1 MLISK
6 SLQTQVTRGAG
17 SRADGSCPRCY
28 RYSQW
33 HHAVCCGC
41 VAVWPLHSYF
51 CSIWFWSSLHMEL
64 IWNPSRW
71 SECWRSAWK
80 KTQILKASSLQICKS
95 CLHDHTI
102 LLYSKYLCSPA
113 TVASMYVSYRTVVK
127 YGEWY
132 NNMVF
137 KVICDAQG
145 STFIFLSPTWTLRF
159 SVSAQ

>member
-1 MLISK
+1 MGAAPGVTGTPSGTMLS
-6 SLQTQVTRGAG
+6 V
-17 SRADGSCPRCY
+17 
-28 RYSQW
+28 
-33 HHAVCCGC
+33 
-41 VAVWPLHSYF
+41 VAVLLYGPSIHISVPSGFDLHS
-51 CSIWFWSSLHMEL
+51 
-64 IWNPSRW
+64 IWNL
-71 SECWRSAWK
+71 SEILLVDLSAGDLPEK

-95 CLHDHTI
+95 CLHDHTV

-145 STFIFLSPTWTLRF
+145 STFIFLSPT
-159 SVSAQ
+159 